1 MTMRSERMGLV
12 AVVLSIG
19 SGDAFASDCRP
30 LHGLSTV
37 GHFPDHLILTAGR
50 LTASDL
56 IGVTHIGRPLAPPL
70 IEGSEGCRLNGEVEH
85 LLCVA
90 WSYYRGGAISVDR

>member
-1 MTMRSERMGLV
+1 MTMSSERMGLV

-19 SGDAFASDCRP
+19 SGNAFASDCRP

-56 IGVTHIGRPLAPPL
+56 IGVVHVGCPLASPL

>member
-1 MTMRSERMGLV
+1 MGLV

-19 SGDAFASDCRP
+19 SGDALASDCRP

-37 GHFPDHLILTAGR
+37 GNFPDHLILTAGC

-56 IGVTHIGRPLAPPL
+56 IGVTHIGRPLATPL
-70 IEGSEGCRLNGEVEH
+70 VEGSEGCWLNGEVEH

-90 WSYYRGGAISVDR
+90 WSYYRA

>member
-1 MTMRSERMGLV
+1 MARIERMGLV

-19 SGDAFASDCRP
+19 SGDAFASDGRP
-30 LHGLSTV
+30 LHGLSIV
-37 GHFPDHLILTAGR
+37 GNFPDHLILSTGC

-56 IGVTHIGRPLAPPL
+56 VGVTHIGRPLAPPL
-70 IEGSEGCRLNGEVEH
+70 IEGSEGCRLNGEVKH

-90 WSYYRGGAISVDR
+90 WSYYRA